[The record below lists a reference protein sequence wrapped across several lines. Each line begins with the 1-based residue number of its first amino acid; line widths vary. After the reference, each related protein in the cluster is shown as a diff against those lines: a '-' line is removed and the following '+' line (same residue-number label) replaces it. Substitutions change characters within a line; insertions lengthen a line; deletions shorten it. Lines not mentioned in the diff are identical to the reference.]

1 MLWTGERRTARRG
14 ADALRGAYPDH
25 PPMGGQP
32 PPGFRLRMPAGLRA
46 CPPPR
51 LLICTAFLAAVGC
64 CTRNASARDGER
76 QEAGGTGRPGS
87 AGGIVDR
94 STASREPG
102 RQRAGL
108 MRRGWRLAHIDKSHD
123 EEHEEL
129 VGAHREGHDA
139 RQRAR
144 LLRDRARP
152 DVRHAAARRGEQSA
166 RQGVAALPLL
176 PKRLRDLGAGARI
189 ACTHICSVCAWR
201 ECATRR
207 LAMFLSS
214 VPPPVT
220 HAAAS
225 QQRLLRPARGL
236 IIMSSGDNEEPID
249 SVVFVGDAMAL
260 VSYGAVQLVVDTLLA
275 PFATAD
281 PQLFTN
287 DLPLQN
293 PIAQGS
299 LVAITWILIARV
311 SGGYNI
317 SKTRVLPDALIY
329 ATMAWLSSSAL
340 LLGLLAL
347 LGSAGIGP
355 GTSPAEVDFIIGS
368 GTVVG
373 GWRLVC
379 ASALPPP
386 H

>member
-1 MLWTGERRTARRG
+1 
-14 ADALRGAYPDH
+14 
-25 PPMGGQP
+25 
-32 PPGFRLRMPAGLRA
+32 
-46 CPPPR
+46 
-51 LLICTAFLAAVGC
+51 
-64 CTRNASARDGER
+64 
-76 QEAGGTGRPGS
+76 
-87 AGGIVDR
+87 
-94 STASREPG
+94 
-102 RQRAGL
+102 
-108 MRRGWRLAHIDKSHD
+108 
-123 EEHEEL
+123 
-129 VGAHREGHDA
+129 
-139 RQRAR
+139 
-144 LLRDRARP
+144 
-152 DVRHAAARRGEQSA
+152 
-166 RQGVAALPLL
+166 
-176 PKRLRDLGAGARI
+176 
-189 ACTHICSVCAWR
+189 
-201 ECATRR
+201 
-207 LAMFLSS
+207 MFLSS

-225 QQRLLRPARGL
+225 QQLLLRPARGL

-340 LLGLLAL
+340 LLGVLAL

-386 H
+386 D

>member
-1 MLWTGERRTARRG
+1 MALNQLNALKRTRNRSRAKPKGHPDAGAAPPLPRSLEASVGARHHIRRGVWAACIASNQRVKAGRRPGVLWTGERRTARRG

-76 QEAGGTGRPGS
+76 QEAGGAGRPGS

-102 RQRAGL
+102 RQRAGP

-139 RQRAR
+139 RQCAR

-176 PKRLRDLGAGARI
+176 PRAVTRLGRWRTHRMHAHLFGVRVERVRHTTARNVLVLGAAAR
-189 ACTHICSVCAWR
+189 H
-201 ECATRR
+201 TRR
-207 LAMFLSS
+207 GI
-214 VPPPVT
+214 
-220 HAAAS
+220 AAA
-225 QQRLLRPARGL
+225 
-236 IIMSSGDNEEPID
+236 
-249 SVVFVGDAMAL
+249 
-260 VSYGAVQLVVDTLLA
+260 
-275 PFATAD
+275 FA
-281 PQLFTN
+281 
-287 DLPLQN
+287 
-293 PIAQGS
+293 
-299 LVAITWILIARV
+299 
-311 SGGYNI
+311 
-317 SKTRVLPDALIY
+317 
-329 ATMAWLSSSAL
+329 SA
-340 LLGLLAL
+340 
-347 LGSAGIGP
+347 SAGP
-355 GTSPAEVDFIIGS
+355 HNN
-368 GTVVG
+368 VV
-373 GWRLVC
+373 RR
-379 ASALPPP
+379 
-386 H
+386 